1 MRGSSPR
8 MTIVLEREVKEWLKF
23 WDWDARTGR

>member
-8 MTIVLEREVKEWLKF
+8 MTDDGEGVQRQEFIEKFQTVLL
-23 WDWDARTGR
+23 G

>member
-8 MTIVLEREVKEWLKF
+8 MTILREATRCTMLRSSTRAPF
-23 WDWDARTGR
+23 S